1 MSGIQIKIAGEWLA
15 LPEDFSIS
23 LEQSN
28 PLFNDQGT
36 FSFPFEIPLEPN
48 RHIFKNVDDPFG
60 YISLADID
68 KMEAEVWFDGVMLYR
83 GIIETDEE
91 IDFEDSLP
99 VTFLS
104 GNSDFMSRIEG
115 MNAKDV
121 PLDRE
126 IKLGYLVYRAESS
139 MNIGAKTK
147 LPDYVMM
154 NFTEYNVS
162 DPYPVKT
169 FCNVRVC
176 TSNEEGYYKV
186 LDAKRPYSG
195 VCFYVM
201 YLIDCLFDYLKISVA
216 RNDLD
221 TMEDMCRMAFFTTQC
236 HTKQSEEER
245 VISLSSIRAK
255 DFCGPNFT
263 LKYWRNS
270 TRPGVGDLTV
280 NTEDFTFYGVDV
292 YATNENFPD
301 VTIEDLFNDL
311 KTAFGIRFI
320 YNAYTN
326 SMSILYIKDI
336 LRQNNITDLHVD
348 ILDATLSRNKNKAIR
363 LTYGEE
369 DDTAFNYNDYSNV
382 MGYDDYQAILD
393 DGVSA
398 YDTVC
403 KIDAQTGNAYRVKVN
418 SSTGGEPSLFEVGG
432 FRDYVQG
439 GNASEEEQNIG
450 FKPVIINAILA
461 NSEAE
466 GGTSSGTGSSDSSG
480 SSNNNGSF
488 RPRPGESSSSSLKSN
503 TRSYGDYMRPDSTR
517 PGINKPLSGDTERV
531 YAIFAD
537 VELKSA
543 TEIDTNLVEG
553 YSYFRRDDVEAQSG
567 GMLTNY
573 LYIRAL
579 CPELFDTESNDTP
592 PLRNYDAG
600 YTLGI
605 MRGPGNDS
613 GLETVTEDYDGEG
626 NDIWV
631 QTVGSYAFTSDSCDM
646 FGRFFDYNGTE
657 EGGADQSGRFSLKL
671 VAEKEGYPIGEK
683 YADRG
688 LVNKFLSE
696 YLYFLAN
703 RRTVTLTVKMSIT
716 QIIGIDF
723 LKKYKIGEFVGFI
736 NKISYTLGVNGLE
749 DIQIEMYII

>member
-126 IKLGYLVYRAESS
+126 IKLGYRVKYASGVAESHGES
-139 MNIGAKTK
+139 MAIRIGF
-147 LPDYVMM
+147 PDDFMKY
-154 NFTEYNVS
+154 TEVNVS
-162 DPYPVKT
+162 DPYPIKPY
-169 FCNVRVC
+169 CNVRVC
-176 TSNEEGYYKV
+176 TSDENGNYVTLEAE
-186 LDAKRPYSG
+186 RSYSG
-195 VCFYVM
+195 VCFYVL
-201 YLIDCLFDYLKISVA
+201 YLLDCLFLYLGVSV
-216 RNDLD
+216 RKNDLLEI
-221 TMEDMCRMAFFTTQC
+221 EDMCRLAFFTTKCDITEKLDDIKVSLEEVQEIVNGTFEFFC
-236 HTKQSEEER
+236 HYHSSNWSESGLWAYSMENM
-245 VISLSSIRAK
+245 SYYA
-255 DFCGPNFT
+255 
-263 LKYWRNS
+263 RN
-270 TRPGVGDLTV
+270 
-280 NTEDFTFYGVDV
+280 V
-292 YATNENFPD
+292 YATSQNYPD
-301 VTIEDLFNDL
+301 VEIDNLLEDLKN
-311 KTAFGIRFI
+311 AFGVRTVFDT
-320 YNAYTN
+320 YTN
-326 SMSILYIKDI
+326 TVSLVLIKNILKDKDIKGLDINVLDVSLTRRKPKSITLTYGNDDDTSFNYDDWSNVEESLGYLDI
-336 LRQNNITDLHVD
+336 LRSKISSFNTTCYID
-348 ILDATLSRNKNKAIR
+348 I
-363 LTYGEE
+363 E
-369 DDTAFNYNDYSNV
+369 
-382 MGYDDYQAILD
+382 
-393 DGVSA
+393 
-398 YDTVC
+398 
-403 KIDAQTGNAYRVKVN
+403 TGNAYRIKVN
-418 SSTGGEPSLFEVGG
+418 EKSGGDPSLFEVGG
-432 FRDYVQG
+432 FRDYTIG
-439 GNASEEEQNIG
+439 DEKSENVEELSIN
-450 FKPVIINAILA
+450 FSPVIIN
-461 NSEAE
+461 
-466 GGTSSGTGSSDSSG
+466 DV
-480 SSNNNGSF
+480 NGSNVLTLAK
-488 RPRPGESSSSSLKSN
+488 RGIKGEQVFAVFANVTLKS
-503 TRSYGDYMRPDSTR
+503 
-517 PGINKPLSGDTERV
+517 DTK
-531 YAIFAD
+531 
-537 VELKSA
+537 VELKPLPLIMA
-543 TEIDTNLVEG
+543 GTMRPNFEF
-553 YSYFRRDDVEAQSG
+553 FRVFRYEAKE
-567 GMLTNY
+567 NY
-573 LYIRAL
+573 DRSN
-579 CPELFDTESNDTP
+579 ENES

-600 YTLGI
+600 YILGI
-605 MRGPGNDS
+605 MRGPGNNS
-613 GLETVTEDYDGEG
+613 GLETVTENYDGEG
-626 NDIWV
+626 NDTWV
-631 QTVGSYAFTSDSCDM
+631 QTVGSYAFTSDSCDN

-671 VAEKEGYPIGEK
+671 IAGKEGYPIGEK

-723 LKKYKIGEFVGFI
+723 LKKYRIGEFVGFI